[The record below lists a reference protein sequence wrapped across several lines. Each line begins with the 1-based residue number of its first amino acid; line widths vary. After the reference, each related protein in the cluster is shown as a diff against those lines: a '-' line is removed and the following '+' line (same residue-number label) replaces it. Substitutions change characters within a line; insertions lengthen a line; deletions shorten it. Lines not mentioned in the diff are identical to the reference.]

1 MCIRDRKEADH
12 AAIISTTDYPA
23 LINYIQEHDIDGV
36 FTGASEFNIKN
47 MIELC
52 EKAGL
57 PVYASKE
64 QWDICS
70 NKKRF
75 KKLCEQYEV
84 PTVPAYS
91 FDSQTQS
98 IDSVSYTH
106 LIQKRQGL
114 YVSCI
119 EEIAYVKGFID
130 KMQLLALAE
139 EFYKTEYGKYLQ
151 RLAEEDATVARG

>member
-1 MCIRDRKEADH
+1 MKKQKKLLVLGGTMSTLDVVKTAKHMGIEVTVADYLEDGIAKKEADH

-75 KKLCEQYEV
+75 KHTSKKPL
-84 PTVPAYS
+84 
-91 FDSQTQS
+91 
-98 IDSVSYTH
+98 
-106 LIQKRQGL
+106 
-114 YVSCI
+114 
-119 EEIAYVKGFID
+119 
-130 KMQLLALAE
+130 
-139 EFYKTEYGKYLQ
+139 
-151 RLAEEDATVARG
+151 

>member
-1 MCIRDRKEADH
+1 MKKQKKLLVLGGTMSTLDVVKTAKHMGIEVTVADYLEDGIAKKEADH

-64 QWDICS
+64 QWDICY

-75 KKLCEQYEV
+75 
-84 PTVPAYS
+84 
-91 FDSQTQS
+91 
-98 IDSVSYTH
+98 
-106 LIQKRQGL
+106 
-114 YVSCI
+114 
-119 EEIAYVKGFID
+119 
-130 KMQLLALAE
+130 
-139 EFYKTEYGKYLQ
+139 
-151 RLAEEDATVARG
+151 